1 MAARK
6 PPPRVLKPKDRELRA
21 KVDALATMARDVLA
35 KGMDGD
41 GAEEVFRE
49 WLALSEWSERNAR
62 ICWDAALFW
71 EQLAP
76 EEHPAALQELKK
88 RLRGGAA

>member
-6 PPPRVLKPKDRELRA
+6 PPPRVLKPMDRELRA
-21 KVDALATMARDVLA
+21 KVDALATMARDVLT

-49 WLALSEWSERNAR
+49 WLKLCGWSERNAR
-62 ICWDAALFW
+62 ICWDAALVW

-88 RLRGGAA
+88 RICGGAA